1 MTDKQFFLEIEDY
14 TKVLKEDDSHAEDK
28 EVQDFIEDD
37 LDLEIGHI
45 RLVEDLKE
53 ELDTRKTKVQS
64 LNDIIIN
71 KTNINKYLEE
81 NMIKGKTDKRKNQII
96 QLLDI

>member
-14 TKVLKEDDSHAEDK
+14 TKKLKEDDSHAEDK

-53 ELDTRKTKVQS
+53 ELDTGKTKVQS

-81 NMIKGKTDKRKNQII
+81 NMIKGKTD
-96 QLLDI
+96 